1 MKHNIRRK
9 DIALACMLCCGT
21 LMIGCGKSTETT
33 LETQAQTIEFAEF
46 LSEESEPVIV
56 RDNTVQTESEPETDE
71 QSETQTEEIVPFAD
85 RYVLDKEGGQ
95 AVNYQIEDASY
106 EEGVAKIVYPQFSN
120 MENQELQAQINEN
133 IKNTMLKDAA
143 NENLESYE
151 LKYETTTAGA
161 GIVSFI
167 IRGTASYV
175 DGPYPTNI
183 VKTLNIDMTTGNNL
197 RLKDYADIA
206 EIVSGLEMESGYDVC
221 GDGID
226 KADFGTFLNNGY
238 VTDYAITMLDYDI
251 DLNNQEMRP
260 TGYSCIRDNHVVLFI
275 EAEHAMGDYVEVIFE
290 KEL

>member
-1 MKHNIRRK
+1 MKHNIIREK
-9 DIALACMLCCGT
+9 IALSCMLCCT
-21 LMIGCGKSTETT
+21 ALITGCGKNTETT
-33 LETQAQTIEFAEF
+33 TEAETQTIEFAEL

-56 RDNTVQTESEPETDE
+56 RDNTAQTQAETETDE
-71 QSETQTEEIVPFAD
+71 QSETETEEAVPFAD

-161 GIVSFI
+161 GIASFI